1 MTFRSRYEGE
11 ELCSVM
17 NRNLCSVQVWRSS
30 RPCLLQF
37 RSVRAF
43 NLAFLREKT
52 CAQKSPISVEFKER
66 SRQYSTRPFE
76 GRASFLT
83 GA

>member
-1 MTFRSRYEGE
+1 MTLRSKYEAE

-17 NRNLCSVQVWRSS
+17 NRNLCSVQVWRTS

-52 CAQKSPISVEFKER
+52 CAQKSPISVEFIESLVSIQPDRLKGE
-66 SRQYSTRPFE
+66 PAF
-76 GRASFLT
+76 
-83 GA
+83 

>member
-1 MTFRSRYEGE
+1 MTFIRSRYEGE

-52 CAQKSPISVEFKER
+52 CAQKSPISVEFIE
-66 SRQYSTRPFE
+66 SRVSIQP
-76 GRASFLT
+76 GRLKGEPAF
-83 GA
+83 

>member
-17 NRNLCSVQVWRSS
+17 NRNLCPVQVWRSS

-37 RSVRAF
+37 QSVRAF

-52 CAQKSPISVEFKER
+52 CAQKSPISVEFIE
-66 SRQYSTRPFE
+66 SSVSIQP
-76 GRASFLT
+76 GRLKGEPAF
-83 GA
+83 

>member
-1 MTFRSRYEGE
+1 MTFRSRYEDE

-52 CAQKSPISVEFKER
+52 CAQKSPISVEFIE
-66 SRQYSTRPFE
+66 SRVSIQP
-76 GRASFLT
+76 GRLKGEPAF
-83 GA
+83 

>member
-30 RPCLLQF
+30 RPWPLLQF

-43 NLAFLREKT
+43 NLAVLREKT
-52 CAQKSPISVEFKER
+52 CAQKSPISVEFIE
-66 SRQYSTRPFE
+66 SRVSIQP
-76 GRASFLT
+76 GRLKGEPAF
-83 GA
+83 

>member
-1 MTFRSRYEGE
+1 MTFIRSRYEGE

-43 NLAFLREKT
+43 NLAFLRENL
-52 CAQKSPISVEFKER
+52 
-66 SRQYSTRPFE
+66 
-76 GRASFLT
+76 RAEVSHFS
-83 GA
+83 

>member
-1 MTFRSRYEGE
+1 MTFRSKYEAE

-17 NRNLCSVQVWRSS
+17 NRNLCSVQVWRSN

-43 NLAFLREKT
+43 NLAFLREKNLR
-52 CAQKSPISVEFKER
+52 AEVSHSFEFLE
-66 SRQYSTRPFE
+66 SRVSIQP
-76 GRASFLT
+76 GRLKGEPAF
-83 GA
+83 